1 MKTKTFTI
9 LAAAA
14 LLLASCCKD
23 KVEPSE
29 TFEPYEVIPYAIK
42 SITFSCS
49 GDWQQNT
56 KDLTA
61 NGSSMTD
68 VWVFDYMGGELQ
80 QTIHQDDNTA
90 ADFGSP
96 SIDLS
101 FGTHTIYFV
110 ASRGIT
116 PTVNTTGHTIT
127 WAKVSDTFHKTLS
140 VTVDANTGSQAV
152 TLERVVAKLKMT
164 INDAIA
170 TGTTNFLVTPH
181 LWYYGLDYTT
191 GDPTASATDQA
202 ITLNCPSD
210 YVGQSG
216 KFMTVYTFSSSAQ
229 WNTNVTIAAM
239 AGTTTVSSVSIPNVP
254 IQRNHSTEYSGN
266 LFTNG
271 GTSTLT
277 LNDTW
282 GDPFTGTW

>member
-1 MKTKTFTI
+1 MKKQILI
-9 LAAAA
+9 LAAGA
-14 LLLASCCKD
+14 LLFAACCKD
-23 KVEPSE
+23 TTE
-29 TFEPYEVIPYAIK
+29 TPTK
-42 SITFSCS
+42 SITFNCF
-49 GDWQQNT
+49 GDWVQNT

-68 VWVFDYMGGELQ
+68 VWVFDYVGNDLV

-96 SIDLS
+96 SLDLS
-101 FGTHTIYFV
+101 FGTHTLYFV
-110 ASRGIT
+110 ASRGLT
-116 PTVNTTGHTIT
+116 PTVNTTAHTIT
-127 WAKVSDTFHKTLS
+127 WVKPYDTFQKTLS
-140 VTVDANTGSQAV
+140 ITVDANTGSQAV

-170 TGTTNFLVTPH
+170 TGTTQFIVTPAT
-181 LWYYGLDYTT
+181 WYYGMDYTD
-191 GDPTASATDQA
+191 GSPTSSASNQT
-202 ITLNCPSD
+202 ITISCPSN
-210 YVGQSG
+210 YVGESG
-216 KFMTVYTFSSSAQ
+216 KFLTVFTFSSSAQ
-229 WNTNVTIAAM
+229 WNTNVTLAASN
-239 AGTTTVSSVSIPNVP
+239 GTSTISSVAINNVP

-266 LFTNG
+266 LFTSG